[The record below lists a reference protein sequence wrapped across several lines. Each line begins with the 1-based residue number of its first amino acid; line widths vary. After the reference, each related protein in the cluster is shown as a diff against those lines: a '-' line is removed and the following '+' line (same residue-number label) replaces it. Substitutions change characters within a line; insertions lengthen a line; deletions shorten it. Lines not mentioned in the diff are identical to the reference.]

1 MKSGYKISFPETFCN
16 VKFSAKASQRACV
29 VGITK
34 EKGKT
39 ESARARRL
47 ARARFVLVVCYWFT
61 FSLGSRTKLKLIYH
75 NIVAQN
81 DFLFMELLLRMAKE
95 NDKIYRKST
104 FPLSQLNIKLVVQEY
119 EDTKN
124 YE

>member
-39 ESARARRL
+39 ES

-104 FPLSQLNIKLVVQEY
+104 FPLSQLNIELVVQEY